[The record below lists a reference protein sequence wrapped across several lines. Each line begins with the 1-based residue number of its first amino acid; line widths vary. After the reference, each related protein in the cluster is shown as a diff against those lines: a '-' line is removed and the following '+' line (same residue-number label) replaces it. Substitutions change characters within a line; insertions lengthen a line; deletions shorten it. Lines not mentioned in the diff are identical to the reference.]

1 MTQWKDPV
9 AVRREK
15 VWRILRPI
23 AAALLSLGLVALA
36 MIGAIR
42 YVLSHFVYPVDADD
56 NTPIQ
61 VVIPSGSS
69 ASRIASILYNV
80 RGQDEPGLIV
90 STASFKVYVDF
101 TGKAH
106 ALKAG
111 NALKAGTYVLSRNMT
126 IPEIVNILC
135 AGNEARRVTRFTIPE
150 GYTAAEI
157 AQALYEAGILEEQE
171 EFLALCKDS
180 TLLSVGYLDGI
191 QNASD
196 RRYALEGYL
205 FPDTYEVYED
215 AAPAD
220 ILKKMLN
227 RFAVVFTEEDAER
240 ARALNL
246 TTDQVIAL
254 ASMIEKEAAADEDF
268 ARVSAVFHNRLR
280 QGMPLESCATLSYAL
295 GVKKYTFTDTELST
309 VSPYNTYR
317 NKGLP
322 VGPICNPGRAA
333 IQAALY
339 PSVEYLS
346 EGYLYFCNMNPKQ
359 TNRLVFSKSYQEHQ
373 RNVLKYSPFWE

>member
-15 VWRILRPI
+15 IWRILRPI
-23 AAALLSLGLVALA
+23 AATLLSLGLVALA

-61 VVIPSGSS
+61 VEIPTGAS

-101 TGKAH
+101 TGKA
-106 ALKAG
+106 

-135 AGNEARRVTRFTIPE
+135 AGNEARRVTRFTLPE
-150 GYTAAEI
+150 GYTAGEI
-157 AQALYEAGILEEQE
+157 AQALFATGILEDQE
-171 EFLALCKDS
+171 EFLALCKDG
-180 TLLSVGYLDGI
+180 TLLSVGYLD
-191 QNASD
+191 QLLNPTD

-205 FPDTYEVYED
+205 FPDTYEIYED
-215 AAPAD
+215 AAPVD

-227 RFAVVFTEEDAER
+227 RFAIVFTEEDAER
-240 ARALNL
+240 ARSMNM
-246 TTDQVIAL
+246 TTDQILTL

-268 ARVSAVFHNRLR
+268 ARVSAVFHNRIR
-280 QGMPLESCATLSYAL
+280 QGMPLESCATLSYTL
-295 GVKKYTFTDTELST
+295 GVKKYTFTDAELAT

-339 PSVEYLS
+339 PEEEYLA

-359 TNRLVFSKSYQEHQ
+359 TNRLVFSKTYKEHQ
-373 RNVLKYSPFWE
+373 KNVVKYSPFWE

>member
-15 VWRILRPI
+15 IWRILRPI
-23 AAALLSLGLVALA
+23 AATLLSLGLVALA

-61 VVIPSGSS
+61 VEIPTGAS

-101 TGKAH
+101 TGKA
-106 ALKAG
+106 

-150 GYTAAEI
+150 GYTAVEI
-157 AQALYEAGILEEQE
+157 AQALFETGILEDQE
-171 EFLALCKDS
+171 EFLALCKDG
-180 TLLSVGYLDGI
+180 TLLSVGYLD
-191 QNASD
+191 QLLNPTD

-205 FPDTYEVYED
+205 FPDTYEIYED
-215 AAPAD
+215 AAPVD

-227 RFAVVFTEEDAER
+227 RFAIVFTEEDAER
-240 ARALNL
+240 ARSMNM
-246 TTDQVIAL
+246 TTDQILTL

-268 ARVSAVFHNRLR
+268 ARVSAVFHNRIR
-280 QGMPLESCATLSYAL
+280 QGMPLESCATLSYTL
-295 GVKKYTFTDTELST
+295 GVKKYTFTDAELAT

-339 PSVEYLS
+339 PEEEYLA

-359 TNRLVFSKSYQEHQ
+359 TNRLVFSKTYEEH
-373 RNVLKYSPFWE
+373 RSNVVKYSPFWE

>member
-9 AVRREK
+9 TVRREK
-15 VWRILRPI
+15 IWRILRPV
-23 AAALLSLGLVALA
+23 AAVLLSIVVVALI
-36 MIGAIR
+36 MTGAVR
-42 YVLSHFVYPVDADD
+42 YVLSHFVYPVDPDD

-69 ASRIASILYNV
+69 ASRIASLLYRA
-80 RGQDEPGLIV
+80 RGEDEPGLIV

-101 TGKAH
+101 TGRANS
-106 ALKAG
+106 LR
-111 NALKAGTYVLSRNMT
+111 AGTYVLSRNMT

-150 GYTAAEI
+150 GYTASQI
-157 AQALYEAGILEEQE
+157 AQALFEAGMLEDQEQ
-171 EFLALCKDS
+171 FLALCKDG
-180 TLLSVGYLDGI
+180 TLLSGGYLDPLL
-191 QNASD
+191 NASD

-215 AAPAD
+215 AAAAD

-227 RFAVVFTEEDAER
+227 RFAVIFTEEDANR
-240 ARALNL
+240 ARELNM
-246 TTDQVIAL
+246 TTDQVMTL
-254 ASMIEKEAAADEDF
+254 ASMIEKEAGAAEDF
-268 ARVSAVFHNRLR
+268 PRVSAVFHNRLK
-280 QGMPLESCATLSYAL
+280 QGMALESCATLSYAL
-295 GVKKYTFTDTELST
+295 GVKKYTFTEEELST

-333 IQAALY
+333 IEAALY
-339 PSVEYLS
+339 PSEEYMSAGFLF
-346 EGYLYFCNMNPKQ
+346 FCNMNPKQ
-359 TNRLVFSKSYQEHQ
+359 TNRLVFSRTYEEHRQ
-373 RNVLKYSPFWE
+373 NVVKYSPFWE

>member
-9 AVRREK
+9 TVRREK
-15 VWRILRPI
+15 IWRILRPV
-23 AAALLSLGLVALA
+23 AAVLLSIVVVGLI
-36 MIGAIR
+36 MTGAVR
-42 YVLSHFVYPVDADD
+42 YVLSHFVYPVDPDD

-69 ASRIASILYNV
+69 ASRIASLLYRA
-80 RGQDEPGLIV
+80 RGEDEPGLIV

-101 TGKAH
+101 TGRANS
-106 ALKAG
+106 LR
-111 NALKAGTYVLSRNMT
+111 AGTYVLSRNMT

-150 GYTAAEI
+150 GYTASQI
-157 AQALYEAGILEEQE
+157 AQALFEAGMLEDQEQ
-171 EFLALCKDS
+171 FLALCKDG
-180 TLLSVGYLDGI
+180 TMLSGGYLDPLL
-191 QNASD
+191 NASD

-215 AAPAD
+215 AAAAD

-227 RFAVVFTEEDAER
+227 RFAVVFTEEDANR
-240 ARALNL
+240 ARELNM
-246 TTDQVIAL
+246 TTDQVMTL
-254 ASMIEKEAAADEDF
+254 ASMIEKEAGAAEDF
-268 ARVSAVFHNRLR
+268 PRVSAVFHNRLK
-280 QGMPLESCATLSYAL
+280 QGMALESCATLSYAL
-295 GVKKYTFTDTELST
+295 GVKKYTFTEEELST

-333 IQAALY
+333 IEAALY
-339 PSVEYLS
+339 PSEEYMSAGFLF
-346 EGYLYFCNMNPKQ
+346 FCNMNPKQ
-359 TNRLVFSKSYQEHQ
+359 TNRLVFSRTYEEHRQ
-373 RNVLKYSPFWE
+373 NVVKYSPFWE

>member
-9 AVRREK
+9 TARREK
-15 VWRILRPI
+15 VWRILRPV
-23 AAALLSLGLVALA
+23 AAVLLSIGLVAIA

-101 TGKAH
+101 TGRA
-106 ALKAG
+106 
-111 NALKAGTYVLSRNMT
+111 NSLKAGTYVLSRNMT

-157 AQALYEAGILEEQE
+157 AQALFEAGILEDQE
-171 EFLALCKDS
+171 EFLALCKDG
-180 TLLSVGYLDGI
+180 TLLSVGYLDAL

-205 FPDTYEVYED
+205 FPDTYEIYED
-215 AAPAD
+215 AIPAD

-227 RFAVVFTEEDAER
+227 RFAVIFTEEDAER
-240 ARALNL
+240 ARALNM
-246 TTDQVIAL
+246 TTDQVMTL
-254 ASMIEKEAAADEDF
+254 ASMIEKEAAAAEDF
-268 ARVSAVFHNRLR
+268 PRVSAVFHNRLR
-280 QGMPLESCATLSYAL
+280 QGMALESCATLSYTL
-295 GVKKYTFTDTELST
+295 GVKKYTFSDNEMNT

-322 VGPICNPGRAA
+322 VGPICNPGRTA

-339 PSVEYLS
+339 PDEEYQR
-346 EGYLYFCNMNPKQ
+346 EGYLFFCNMNPKQ
-359 TNRLVFSKSYQEHQ
+359 TNRLVFSRTYEEHRRYVVQ
-373 RNVLKYSPFWE
+373 YSPFWE

>member
-9 AVRREK
+9 TARREK

-23 AAALLSLGLVALA
+23 AATLLSLGLVALA
-36 MIGAIR
+36 MIGALR
-42 YVLSHFVYPVDADD
+42 YVLSHFVYPVDEDD
-56 NTPIQ
+56 NTPIE
-61 VVIPSGSS
+61 VVIPNGAS
-69 ASRIASILYNV
+69 ASRIASLLYHA

-101 TGKAH
+101 TGRA
-106 ALKAG
+106 
-111 NALKAGTYVLSRNMT
+111 NSLKAGTYVLSRNMT

-150 GYTAAEI
+150 GFTADQI
-157 AQALYEAGILEEQE
+157 AQALFEAGILEDQE
-171 EFLALCKDS
+171 EFLALCKDG
-180 TLLSVGYLDGI
+180 TLLSVAYLDPLL
-191 QNASD
+191 NPSD

-205 FPDTYEVYED
+205 FPDTYEIYED
-215 AAPAD
+215 AAAAD

-227 RFAVVFTEEDAER
+227 RFAVVFSEEDADR

-246 TTDQVIAL
+246 TTDQVLTL
-254 ASMIEKEAAADEDF
+254 ASMIEKEAAAEEDF
-268 ARVSAVFHNRLR
+268 ARVSAVFHNRLK
-280 QGMPLESCATLSYAL
+280 QGMPLESCATLSYTL
-295 GVKKYTFTDTELST
+295 GVKKYTFTEDELST

-322 VGPICNPGRAA
+322 VGPICNPGRTA

-339 PSVEYLS
+339 PSEEYLR

-359 TNRLVFSKSYQEHQ
+359 TNSLVFSRTYQEH
-373 RNVLKYSPFWE
+373 RSNVVKYSPFWE

>member
-1 MTQWKDPV
+1 MTQWKDP
-9 AVRREK
+9 ATARREK
-15 VWRILRPI
+15 VWRILRPVV
-23 AAALLSLGLVALA
+23 AVLLSIGLVALA

-42 YVLSHFVYPVDADD
+42 YVLNHFVYPVDPDD

-61 VVIPSGSS
+61 VVIPAGSS
-69 ASRIASILYNV
+69 ASRIASILYNA

-101 TGKAH
+101 TGRA
-106 ALKAG
+106 

-150 GYTAAEI
+150 GYTTAEI
-157 AQALYEAGILEEQE
+157 AQALFEAGILEDQE
-171 EFLALCKDS
+171 EFLALCKDG
-180 TLLSVGYLDGI
+180 TLLSVGYLD
-191 QNASD
+191 QLLNPTD

-205 FPDTYEVYED
+205 FPDTYEIYED

-227 RFAVVFTEEDAER
+227 RFAIVFTEEDAER
-240 ARALNL
+240 ARALNM
-246 TTDQVIAL
+246 TTDQVITL
-254 ASMIEKEAAADEDF
+254 ASMIEKEAAAAEDF

-280 QGMPLESCATLSYAL
+280 RGMPLESCATLSYTL
-295 GVKKYTFTDTELST
+295 GVKKYTFTQSELAT

-322 VGPICNPGRAA
+322 VGAICNPGRTA

-339 PSVEYLS
+339 PEEQYLA

-359 TNRLVFSKSYQEHQ
+359 TNSLVFSRTYEEH
-373 RNVLKYSPFWE
+373 RKNVVKYSPFWE

>member
-1 MTQWKDPV
+1 MASNTPWKDP
-9 AVRREK
+9 ATERREK

-23 AAALLSLGLVALA
+23 VAALLSMGLVALA

-42 YVLSHFVYPVDADD
+42 YVLSHFVYPVDAED

-61 VVIPSGSS
+61 VEIPSGAS
-69 ASRIASILYNV
+69 ASRIAFLLYNA

-101 TGKAH
+101 TGRA
-106 ALKAG
+106 
-111 NALKAGTYVLSRNMT
+111 NSLKAGTYVLSRNMT

-135 AGNEARRVTRFTIPE
+135 AGNEGRRVTRFTIPE
-150 GYTAAEI
+150 GYTADEI

-171 EFLALCKDS
+171 EFLALCKDG
-180 TLLSVGYLDGI
+180 TLLSAGYLDPL

-215 AAPAD
+215 AAAAD

-227 RFAVVFTEEDAER
+227 RFTVVFTEEDAER
-240 ARALNL
+240 ARTMNL
-246 TTDQVIAL
+246 STDQVIAL

-268 ARVSAVFHNRLR
+268 GRVSAVFHNRLR
-280 QGMPLESCATLSYAL
+280 QGMSLESCATLSYAL
-295 GVKKYTFTDTELST
+295 GVRKYTFTDTELST
-309 VSPYNTYR
+309 VSPYNTYL

-339 PSVEYLS
+339 PSEEYMS

-359 TNRLVFSKSYQEHQ
+359 TNRLVFSKTYREHQ
-373 RNVLKYSPFWE
+373 QNVVRYSPFWE

>member
-9 AVRREK
+9 TVRREK
-15 VWRILRPI
+15 IWRILRPV
-23 AAALLSLGLVALA
+23 AAVLLSIVVVALV
-36 MIGAIR
+36 MTGAVR
-42 YVLSHFVYPVDADD
+42 YVLSHFVYPVDPDD

-61 VVIPSGSS
+61 VEIPSGSS
-69 ASRIASILYNV
+69 ASRIASLLYRA
-80 RGQDEPGLIV
+80 RGEDEPGLIV

-101 TGKAH
+101 TGRANS
-106 ALKAG
+106 LR
-111 NALKAGTYVLSRNMT
+111 AGTYVLSRNMT

-157 AQALYEAGILEEQE
+157 AQALFEAGMLEDQEQ
-171 EFLALCKDS
+171 FLALCKDG
-180 TLLSVGYLDGI
+180 TMLSGGYLDPLL
-191 QNASD
+191 NASD

-215 AAPAD
+215 AAAAD

-227 RFAVVFTEEDAER
+227 RFAVIFTEEDANR
-240 ARALNL
+240 ARELNM
-246 TTDQVIAL
+246 TTDQVMTL
-254 ASMIEKEAAADEDF
+254 ASMIEKEAGAAEDF
-268 ARVSAVFHNRLR
+268 PRVSAVFHNRLK
-280 QGMPLESCATLSYAL
+280 QGMALESCATLSYAL
-295 GVKKYTFTDTELST
+295 GVKKYTFTEEELST

-333 IQAALY
+333 IEAALY
-339 PSVEYLS
+339 PSEEYMSAGFLF
-346 EGYLYFCNMNPKQ
+346 FCNMNPKQ
-359 TNRLVFSKSYQEHQ
+359 TNRLVFSRTYEEHRQ
-373 RNVLKYSPFWE
+373 NVVKYSPFWE

>member
-15 VWRILRPI
+15 IWRILRPI
-23 AAALLSLGLVALA
+23 AATLLSLGLVALA

-61 VVIPSGSS
+61 VEIPTGAS

-90 STASFKVYVDF
+90 STASFKVYV
-101 TGKAH
+101 
-106 ALKAG
+106 
-111 NALKAGTYVLSRNMT
+111 AGTYVLSRNMT

-150 GYTAAEI
+150 GYTAVEI
-157 AQALYEAGILEEQE
+157 AQALFETGILEDQE
-171 EFLALCKDS
+171 EFLALCKDG
-180 TLLSVGYLDGI
+180 TLLSVGYLD
-191 QNASD
+191 QLLNPTD

-205 FPDTYEVYED
+205 FPDTYEIYED
-215 AAPAD
+215 AAPVD

-227 RFAVVFTEEDAER
+227 RFAIVFTEEDAER
-240 ARALNL
+240 ARSMNM
-246 TTDQVIAL
+246 TTDQILTL

-268 ARVSAVFHNRLR
+268 ARVSAVFHNRIR
-280 QGMPLESCATLSYAL
+280 QGMPLESCATLSYTL
-295 GVKKYTFTDTELST
+295 GVKKYTFTDAELAT

-339 PSVEYLS
+339 PEEEYLA

-359 TNRLVFSKSYQEHQ
+359 TNRLVFSKTYKEHQ
-373 RNVLKYSPFWE
+373 KNVVKYSPFWE

>member
-9 AVRREK
+9 TVRREK
-15 VWRILRPI
+15 IWRILRPI
-23 AAALLSLGLVALA
+23 AAALLSVGLVAIA
-36 MIGAIR
+36 MIGAVR
-42 YVLSHFVYPVDADD
+42 YVLSHFVYPVDPED

-69 ASRIASILYNV
+69 ASRIASILYRA

-90 STASFKVYVDF
+90 STASFKIYVDF
-101 TGKAH
+101 TGRA
-106 ALKAG
+106 

-150 GYTAAEI
+150 GYTAEEI
-157 AQALYEAGILEEQE
+157 ARALFEAGILEDQE
-171 EFLALCKDS
+171 EFLALCKDG
-180 TLLSVGYLDGI
+180 TLLSVSYLD
-191 QNASD
+191 QLTNASG

-246 TTDQVIAL
+246 TTDQVLTL

-280 QGMPLESCATLSYAL
+280 NGMPMESCATLSYAL
-295 GVKKYTFTDTELST
+295 GIRKYTFTEEEMAT

-339 PSVEYLS
+339 PEEEYLR

-359 TNRLVFSKSYQEHQ
+359 TNRLVFSRTYDEHR
-373 RNVLKYSPFWE
+373 RNVVKYSPFWE

>member
-69 ASRIASILYNV
+69 ASRIASLLYRA
-80 RGQDEPGLIV
+80 RGEDEPGLIV

-101 TGKAH
+101 TGRSS
-106 ALKAG
+106 ALR
-111 NALKAGTYVLSRNMT
+111 AGTYVLSRNMT

-171 EFLALCKDS
+171 EFLALCTDG

-227 RFAVVFTEEDAER
+227 RFAVVFSEEDAER

-339 PSVEYLS
+339 PSEEYLS

>member
-9 AVRREK
+9 TVRREK
-15 VWRILRPI
+15 IWRILRPV
-23 AAALLSLGLVALA
+23 AAVLLSIVVVALI
-36 MIGAIR
+36 MTGAVR
-42 YVLSHFVYPVDADD
+42 YVLSHFVYPVDPDD

-69 ASRIASILYNV
+69 ASRIASLLYRA
-80 RGQDEPGLIV
+80 RGEDEPGLIV

-101 TGKAH
+101 TGRANS
-106 ALKAG
+106 LR
-111 NALKAGTYVLSRNMT
+111 AGTYVLSRNMT

-157 AQALYEAGILEEQE
+157 AQALFEAGMLEDQEQ
-171 EFLALCKDS
+171 FLALCKDG
-180 TLLSVGYLDGI
+180 TMLSGGYLDPLL
-191 QNASD
+191 NASD

-215 AAPAD
+215 AAAAD

-227 RFAVVFTEEDAER
+227 RFAVVFTEEDANR
-240 ARALNL
+240 ARELNM
-246 TTDQVIAL
+246 TTDQVMTL
-254 ASMIEKEAAADEDF
+254 ASMIEKEAGAAEDF
-268 ARVSAVFHNRLR
+268 PRVSAVFHNRLK
-280 QGMPLESCATLSYAL
+280 QGMALESCATLSYAL
-295 GVKKYTFTDTELST
+295 GVKKYTFTEEELST

-333 IQAALY
+333 IEAALY
-339 PSVEYLS
+339 PSEEYMSAGFLF
-346 EGYLYFCNMNPKQ
+346 FCNMNPKQ
-359 TNRLVFSKSYQEHQ
+359 TNRLIFSRTYEEHRQ
-373 RNVLKYSPFWE
+373 NVVKYSPFWE

>member
-42 YVLSHFVYPVDADD
+42 YVLSHFVYPVDAED

-69 ASRIASILYNV
+69 ASRIASLLYRA
-80 RGQDEPGLIV
+80 RGEDEPGLIV

-101 TGKAH
+101 TGRANS
-106 ALKAG
+106 LR
-111 NALKAGTYVLSRNMT
+111 AGTYVLSRNMT

-157 AQALYEAGILEEQE
+157 AQALFEAGMLEDQEQ
-171 EFLALCKDS
+171 FLALCKDG
-180 TLLSVGYLDGI
+180 TMLSGGYLDPLL
-191 QNASD
+191 NASD

-215 AAPAD
+215 AAAAD

-227 RFAVVFTEEDAER
+227 RFAVIFTEEDANR
-240 ARALNL
+240 ARELNM
-246 TTDQVIAL
+246 TTDQVMTL
-254 ASMIEKEAAADEDF
+254 ASMIEKEAGAAEDF
-268 ARVSAVFHNRLR
+268 PRVSAVFHTRLK
-280 QGMPLESCATLSYAL
+280 QGMALESCATLSYAL
-295 GVKKYTFTDTELST
+295 GVKKYTFTEEELST

-333 IQAALY
+333 IEAALY
-339 PSVEYLS
+339 PSEEYMSAGFLF
-346 EGYLYFCNMNPKQ
+346 FCNMNPKQ
-359 TNRLVFSKSYQEHQ
+359 TNRLVFSRTYEEHRQ
-373 RNVLKYSPFWE
+373 NVVKYSPFWE

>member
-9 AVRREK
+9 TARREK

-23 AAALLSLGLVALA
+23 AATLLSLGLVALA
-36 MIGAIR
+36 MIGALR
-42 YVLSHFVYPVDADD
+42 YVLSHFVYPVDEDD
-56 NTPIQ
+56 NTPIE
-61 VVIPSGSS
+61 VVIPNGAS
-69 ASRIASILYNV
+69 ASRIASLLYHA

-101 TGKAH
+101 TGRA
-106 ALKAG
+106 
-111 NALKAGTYVLSRNMT
+111 NSLKAGTYVLSRNMT

-150 GYTAAEI
+150 GFTADQI
-157 AQALYEAGILEEQE
+157 AQALFEAGILEDQE
-171 EFLALCKDS
+171 EFLALCKDG
-180 TLLSVGYLDGI
+180 TLLSVAYLDPLL
-191 QNASD
+191 NPSD

-205 FPDTYEVYED
+205 FPDTYEIYED
-215 AAPAD
+215 AAAAD

-227 RFAVVFTEEDAER
+227 RFAVVFSEEDADR

-246 TTDQVIAL
+246 TTDQVLTL
-254 ASMIEKEAAADEDF
+254 ASMIEKEAAAEEDF

-280 QGMPLESCATLSYAL
+280 QGMPLESCATLSYTL
-295 GVKKYTFTDTELST
+295 GVKKYTFTEDELST

-322 VGPICNPGRAA
+322 VGPICNPGRTA

-339 PSVEYLS
+339 PSEEYLQ

-359 TNRLVFSKSYQEHQ
+359 TNSLVFSRTYQEH
-373 RNVLKYSPFWE
+373 RSNVVKYSPFWE

>member
-1 MTQWKDPV
+1 MSQWKDPV
-9 AVRREK
+9 TARREK
-15 VWRILRPI
+15 LWRIVRPL
-23 AAALLSLGLVALA
+23 AALLLSVGLVAIA

-61 VVIPSGSS
+61 VVIPNGAS

-101 TGKAH
+101 TGRA
-106 ALKAG
+106 
-111 NALKAGTYVLSRNMT
+111 NSLKAGTYIMSRNMT
-126 IPEIVNILC
+126 IPEIVNILS

-157 AQALYEAGILEEQE
+157 AQALFEAGILESQE
-171 EFLALCKDS
+171 EFLALCTDS
-180 TLLSVGYLDGI
+180 TLLSVGYLDALK
-191 QNASD
+191 NASD
-196 RRYALEGYL
+196 RRFALEGYL
-205 FPDTYEVYED
+205 FPDTYEIYED

-240 ARALNL
+240 ARALKM
-246 TTDQVIAL
+246 TTDQIVIL
-254 ASMIEKEAAADEDF
+254 ASMIEKEAAANEDF
-268 ARVSAVFHNRLR
+268 ARVSAVFHNRLKK
-280 QGMPLESCATLSYAL
+280 GMALESCATLSYTL
-295 GVKKYTFTDTELST
+295 GVKKYTFTEEEMST

-333 IQAALY
+333 LQAALY
-339 PSVEYLS
+339 PEEEYLS
-346 EGYLYFCNMNPKQ
+346 EGYLYFCNMNPRQ
-359 TNRLVFSKSYQEHQ
+359 TNRLIFARTYEEHR
-373 RNVLKYSPFWE
+373 RNVVRYSPFWE

>member
-1 MTQWKDPV
+1 MTQWKDP
-9 AVRREK
+9 ATARREK
-15 VWRILRPI
+15 IWRILRPV
-23 AAALLSLGLVALA
+23 AAALLSVGLVTLA

-61 VVIPSGSS
+61 VVIPAGSS
-69 ASRIASILYNV
+69 ASRIASILYNA

-101 TGKAH
+101 TGKA
-106 ALKAG
+106 
-111 NALKAGTYVLSRNMT
+111 NALRAGTYVLSRNMT

-135 AGNEARRVTRFTIPE
+135 AGNESRRVTRFTIPE
-150 GYTAAEI
+150 GYTAEQI
-157 AQALYEAGILEEQE
+157 AQALFEAGILEDQE
-171 EFLALCKDS
+171 EFLALCKDG
-180 TLLSVGYLDGI
+180 TLLTVGYLDLL

-215 AAPAD
+215 ASAAD

-227 RFAVVFTEEDAER
+227 RFAVVFTEEDADR

-246 TTDQVIAL
+246 TTDQVMTL

-280 QGMPLESCATLSYAL
+280 QGMAMESCATLSYAL
-295 GVKKYTFTDTELST
+295 GVKKYTFTESEMAT

-333 IQAALY
+333 IEAALY
-339 PSVEYLS
+339 PSEEYLA

-359 TNRLVFSKSYQEHQ
+359 TNRLVFSKTYEEHRQ
-373 RNVLKYSPFWE
+373 NVVKYSPFWE

>member
-1 MTQWKDPV
+1 MTQWKDP
-9 AVRREK
+9 ATARRER
-15 VWRILRPI
+15 VWRILRPVV
-23 AAALLSLGLVALA
+23 AVLLSIGLVALA

-42 YVLSHFVYPVDADD
+42 YVLNHFVYPVDPDD

-61 VVIPSGSS
+61 VVIPAGSS
-69 ASRIASILYNV
+69 ASRIASILYNA

-101 TGKAH
+101 TGRA
-106 ALKAG
+106 

-150 GYTAAEI
+150 GYTTAEI
-157 AQALYEAGILEEQE
+157 A
-171 EFLALCKDS
+171 LALFE
-180 TLLSVGYLDGI
+180 
-191 QNASD
+191 D

-205 FPDTYEVYED
+205 FPDTYEIYED

-227 RFAVVFTEEDAER
+227 RFAIVFTEEDAER
-240 ARALNL
+240 ARALNM
-246 TTDQVIAL
+246 TTDQVITL
-254 ASMIEKEAAADEDF
+254 ASMIEKEAAAAEDF

-280 QGMPLESCATLSYAL
+280 RGMPLESCATLSYTL
-295 GVKKYTFTDTELST
+295 GVKKYTFTQSELAT

-322 VGPICNPGRAA
+322 VGAICNPGRTA
-333 IQAALY
+333 IQAAL
-339 PSVEYLS
+339 
-346 EGYLYFCNMNPKQ
+346 
-359 TNRLVFSKSYQEHQ
+359 
-373 RNVLKYSPFWE
+373 

>member
-9 AVRREK
+9 TVRREK
-15 VWRILRPI
+15 IWRILRPV
-23 AAALLSLGLVALA
+23 AAVLLSIVVVALI
-36 MIGAIR
+36 MTGAVR
-42 YVLSHFVYPVDADD
+42 YVLSHFVYPVDPDD

-69 ASRIASILYNV
+69 ASRIASLLYRA
-80 RGQDEPGLIV
+80 RGEDEPGLIV

-101 TGKAH
+101 TGRANS
-106 ALKAG
+106 LR
-111 NALKAGTYVLSRNMT
+111 AGTYVLSRNMT

-150 GYTAAEI
+150 GYTASQI
-157 AQALYEAGILEEQE
+157 AQALFEAGMLEDQEQ
-171 EFLALCKDS
+171 FLALCKDG
-180 TLLSVGYLDGI
+180 TLLSGGYLDPLL
-191 QNASD
+191 NASD

-215 AAPAD
+215 AAAAD

-227 RFAVVFTEEDAER
+227 RFAVIFTEEDANR
-240 ARALNL
+240 ARELNL
-246 TTDQVIAL
+246 TTDQVMTL
-254 ASMIEKEAAADEDF
+254 ASMIEKEAGAAEDF
-268 ARVSAVFHNRLR
+268 PRVSAVFHNRLK
-280 QGMPLESCATLSYAL
+280 QGMALESCATLSYAL
-295 GVKKYTFTDTELST
+295 GVKKYTFTEEELST

-333 IQAALY
+333 IEAALY
-339 PSVEYLS
+339 PSEEYMSAGFLF
-346 EGYLYFCNMNPKQ
+346 FCNMNPKQ
-359 TNRLVFSKSYQEHQ
+359 TNRLVFSRTYEEHRQ
-373 RNVLKYSPFWE
+373 NVVKYSPFWE